1 VDIALTAA
9 PRPFWTFL
17 FNTFFKNHTLNQ
29 LKYLANR
36 GVSKGTSFQEMMA
49 SAPKS

>member
-9 PRPFWTFL
+9 PRPFRSFL
-17 FNTFFKNHTLNQ
+17 YNPFFKNRTSNQ

-36 GVSKGTSFQEMMA
+36 GVSKGTLFQEMMA
-49 SAPKS
+49 FAPKS